1 MDATDRRIIATL
13 QQNSRMTMKELGE
26 IVHLTGQA
34 TATRVKKL
42 EDLGIIEGYTIRI
55 NEEQLGLPIHAM
67 ITIYTTSTFHD
78 PYLFFLE
85 EHQQYVR
92 NNYKVSGD
100 GCYLLECRFPS
111 NHELNA
117 FLDGLSKYV
126 NYKLS
131 LVIHQNPQ

>member
-1 MDATDRRIIATL
+1 MDSTDRRIIATL

-26 IVHLTGQA
+26 LVHLTGQA

-111 NHELNA
+111 NHELNT

-131 LVIHQNPQ
+131 LVIHQNPK

>member
-1 MDATDRRIIATL
+1 MDATDRRIIEAL

-26 IVHLTGQA
+26 LVHLTGQA

-55 NEEQLGLPIHAM
+55 NEDQIGLPIHAM

-78 PYLFFLE
+78 PYLLFLKD
-85 EHQQYVR
+85 HRPYVR
-92 NNYKVSGD
+92 HNYKVSGD
-100 GCYLLECRFPS
+100 GCYLLECRFPT
-111 NHELNA
+111 NQELNA

-131 LVIHQNPQ
+131 LVIHQNTQ